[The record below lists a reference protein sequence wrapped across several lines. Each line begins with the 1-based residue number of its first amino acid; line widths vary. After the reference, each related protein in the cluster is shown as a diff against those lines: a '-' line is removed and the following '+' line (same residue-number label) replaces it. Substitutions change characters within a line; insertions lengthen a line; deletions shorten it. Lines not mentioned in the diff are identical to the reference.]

1 MSQDIEP
8 VKDLRDE
15 IIGRLTLKLE
25 EEREFNRKIVD
36 EFNHLRDNLE
46 KLSTGA
52 RWFHAQRPY
61 NPLEF

>member
-25 EEREFNRKIVD
+25 EEREFNRKIVE
-36 EFNHLRDNLE
+36 EFNSLRDNLT
-46 KLSTGA
+46 KLCSGSP
-52 RWFHAQRPY
+52 RYYNLRIH

>member
-25 EEREFNRKIVD
+25 EEKAFTSKLVAEINEMRDTLTEIASRPRFYSQSWMNR
-36 EFNHLRDNLE
+36 
-46 KLSTGA
+46 
-52 RWFHAQRPY
+52 
-61 NPLEF
+61 